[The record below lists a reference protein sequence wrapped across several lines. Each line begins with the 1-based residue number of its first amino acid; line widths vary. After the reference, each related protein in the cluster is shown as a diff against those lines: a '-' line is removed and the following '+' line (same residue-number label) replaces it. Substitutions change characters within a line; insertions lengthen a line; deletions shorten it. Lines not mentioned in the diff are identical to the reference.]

1 MNYCNCMNPMLK
13 TTAELRGLYC
23 AKNFREYSIPYDI
36 KESDERDEFFY
47 IVDTIIDIVKTKGL
61 TIRQAQ
67 SLFQLCSEYMLDE
80 EFH

>member
-1 MNYCNCMNPMLK
+1 MSYCNCMNPMLK
-13 TTAELRGLYC
+13 TTAEKRGLYR

-36 KESDERDEFFY
+36 ESDDQDEFFY
-47 IVDTIIDIVKTKGL
+47 IVDTLIDIVKTKGL

-67 SLFQLCSEYMLDE
+67 SLFQVCNERMLDE